1 MEQGTGKYDTFS
13 HLPEIS
19 AAALRVMVL
28 NDQKSGIDTLP
39 AYVRF
44 RVQEAAD
51 LLDECAERIAALEKY
66 VALVQGAAGEAF
78 SELCENFVDAE

>member
-1 MEQGTGKYDTFS
+1 MEQESGKYDTFA

-28 NDQKSGIDTLP
+28 EDKKSGIDTLP
-39 AYVRF
+39 GYVRI

-66 VALVQGAAGEAF
+66 VALVQQAAGDAF
-78 SELCENFVDAE
+78 SELSEKFADTE